1 VNYLYILKSAK
12 NSRYYVGSTNDLD
25 RRLAEHDRGKT
36 KYTKYA
42 GPFDL
47 VYQEKF
53 DTLKQARQREYQI
66 KKLKSRKYIEYL
78 IAGD

>member
-1 VNYLYILKSAK
+1 MNYLYILKSAK

-66 KKLKSRKYIEYL
+66 KKLKSRKYIEDL

>member
-1 VNYLYILKSAK
+1 M
-12 NSRYYVGSTNDLD
+12 GSTNDLD

-66 KKLKSRKYIEYL
+66 KKLKSRKYIEDL

>member
-66 KKLKSRKYIEYL
+66 KKLKSRKYIEDL

>member
-1 VNYLYILKSAK
+1 MNYLYILKSAK